1 MLKRIVV
8 FLFVWGGIERSG
20 PESALAQLTDLETL
34 CYVKED
40 PLIITDFERKV
51 HTFSKIVEKSLPGV
65 VQILKV
71 NTLQSHLLG
80 AAVIL
85 DATNGRLVTN
95 HHVIDTVDPERLRIV
110 LRDRRVFN
118 VKVIGVDPEVDLA
131 FLEIITED
139 EVPDLSA
146 IPFGNSDCLK
156 IGDMVMAIG
165 HPGERD
171 YTVTSGIVS
180 ALGRELSG
188 IPLTYQDFIQTDADI
203 NQGNSG
209 GALINTNGELI
220 GINTAVSSW
229 LTGVGFAVP
238 SNIVQTL
245 LSQFVA
251 YSETRRSGIG
261 IWSEIVSIDDP
272 LETRFSTAALNRIV
286 VAHVNPKSPAQE
298 AGLREQDVILA
309 VNGQTIHSDSHLVS
323 KLRLQESGSQI
334 YLTYYRPET
343 QESRTI
349 PIQIELQQELFLLGE
364 EIASSLKGAIFM
376 QPSVELSTLGR
387 PIDSIY
393 IPVVEEESP
402 AWQSGLRSQDTLL
415 SFTPSLSSQ
424 AYRSTEYLVTFKR
437 VLTALRRPLQA
448 LQGDQERTIPLESKE
463 AYFFLLRDG
472 QTLIV
477 KVALNQIS

>member
-8 FLFVWGGIERSG
+8 FLFVWGGIEQSG
-20 PESALAQLTDLETL
+20 PESAIAQLSNLETL

-71 NTLQSHLLG
+71 NSLQSHLLG

-95 HHVIDTVDPERLRIV
+95 YHVIDTVDPERLRIV

-118 VKVIGVDPEVDLA
+118 VKVLGVDPEVDLA
-131 FLEIITED
+131 FLEIIAEG
-139 EVPDLSA
+139 EIPDLSA

-229 LTGVGFAVP
+229 LAGVGFAVP

-245 LSQFVA
+245 LSQFVT

-261 IWSEIVSIDDP
+261 IWSEMVSIPDP
-272 LETRFSTAALNRIV
+272 LETRFSALNRIV

-323 KLRLQESGSQI
+323 KLRLQESGTPI

-343 QESRTI
+343 QETRTI
-349 PIQIELQQELFLLGE
+349 PIQMELQQELFLLGE
-364 EIASSLKGAIFM
+364 EIASSLKGAIFT
-376 QPSVELSTLGR
+376 QSSIELSTLGR

-448 LQGDQERTIPLESKE
+448 FQGERTIPLESKE

-477 KVALNQIS
+477 KVALNQVS